1 MSETYHLILII
12 FLGSSLP
19 ILNLLFFLLAAR
31 QNVWAWVAGGLYAA
45 ASFGMT
51 LSLSSPTAQVFDASR
66 IFQLIVELL
75 LFAYGAF
82 LWHKNGHR
90 FFNQPAGKYFPVSS
104 LLKQYFSV
112 REQLVLSG
120 ILLVAI
126 LLLSR
131 SGFSYLNFAIYA
143 ISLVLLAH
151 KKIEGWI
158 LRVLTMALSALSLPD
173 LHYILPHILKLTVF
187 VYGFLCWKAK
197 LGKKEEIER
206 AALSSL
212 IKTGALSLLYIA
224 LAIAAPFVV
233 TYFVCRGGSG
243 CSGIPAGFFVFGFP
257 MVSLV
262 IAAVIL
268 FVKKEHFRQWQLFFI
283 ANGLFGLEVLNLLQ
297 FVMKMPGMFR

>member
-1 MSETYHLILII
+1 MSETYHLILIS
-12 FLGSSLP
+12 FLGSSLI

-45 ASFGMT
+45 ASCGMT
-51 LSLSSPTAQVFDASR
+51 LSLSSPAAQIFAASR

-112 REQLVLSG
+112 REQVVLSV
-120 ILLVAI
+120 ILLTAI

-131 SGFSYLNFAIYA
+131 STAYASFAINVF
-143 ISLVLLAH
+143 SLALIAH

-158 LRVLTMALSALSLPD
+158 LLALTMALSALSLPD
-173 LHYILPHILKLTVF
+173 LHFVLPHILKLTVF
-187 VYGFLCWKAK
+187 VYGFLCWKSK
-197 LGKKEEIER
+197 LDKKEEIEA

-212 IKTGALSLLYIA
+212 FKTGALSLLYIA

-233 TYFVCRGGSG
+233 TYFVCKGGGSG
-243 CSGIPAGFFVFGFP
+243 CSGIPAGFFLFGFP

-283 ANGLFGLEVLNLLQ
+283 ANGLFGLEVLKLLQ
-297 FVMKMPGMFR
+297 FVMKMPGVFR